1 MSFTLLKSEPNY
13 NYLSDT
19 YSWEFYNVFNLLQ
32 YQMCSG
38 EVRYVLHLNFSK
50 AEILYTTKGKDITEI
65 EFCELETLMLKKLW
79 YHFNEQSVK
88 INDAFETVNQLANQ
102 KGL

>member
-1 MSFTLLKSEPNY
+1 MSFILLKSEPIY

-38 EVRYVLHLNFSK
+38 EVRYVLHLNFSE
-50 AEILYTTKGKDITEI
+50 AEILYTTKSKYITKTELR
-65 EFCELETLMLKKLW
+65 ELEILMLKKLW

-88 INDAFETVNQLANQ
+88 INDVFETVNQLANQ

>member
-1 MSFTLLKSEPNY
+1 MLELVNGRPVIVTAPVLDPLLRSEPIY

-65 EFCELETLMLKKLW
+65 DFIVTGKQIGRA
-79 YHFNEQSVK
+79 HV
-88 INDAFETVNQLANQ
+88 
-102 KGL
+102 